1 MNKRDRQT
9 LLSNLKRNLL
19 ETLAAVAFI
28 VTAFTLAYGVKLV
41 AEVVHGKEAIEEIDE
56 KQEKRCK
63 YYKACMD
70 RVSSSTLKAQH
81 YHCLREADE
90 KVKNQ

>member
-28 VTAFTLAYGVKLV
+28 VAAFIVAFSVKCI
-41 AEVVHGKEAIEEIDE
+41 AEAVHGEEVAEEIDTQRE
-56 KQEKRCK
+56 ERCR
-63 YYKACMD
+63 YYDECMQ
-70 RVSSSTLKAQH
+70 RLSSSTLEGQH